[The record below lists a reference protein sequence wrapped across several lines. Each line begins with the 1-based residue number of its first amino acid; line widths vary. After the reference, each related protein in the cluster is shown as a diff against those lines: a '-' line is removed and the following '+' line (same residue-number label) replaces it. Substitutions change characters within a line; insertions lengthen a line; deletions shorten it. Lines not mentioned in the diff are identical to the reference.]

1 MGYYLVRDAQLSLVL
16 SGDNKMITL
25 ERKVNIAI
33 VLALVFIALNVVDIM
48 LTWRGIALGAVELNF
63 YMNKVLEL
71 GFFESV
77 AFKLGVSAGF
87 AAIMLD
93 RGQFSAL
100 IAAVSV
106 LSVVCIWNLH
116 VISNIF

>member
-1 MGYYLVRDAQLSLVL
+1 
-16 SGDNKMITL
+16 MITL

-33 VLALVFIALNVVDIM
+33 VLALVFVALNVVDIM
-48 LTWRGIALGAVELNF
+48 LTWRGIALGAVEINF

-93 RGQFSAL
+93 RGQFFAL

-116 VISNIF
+116 VISNIL